1 MNWLSIT
8 AVFLGGGV
16 GSLLRYGMS
25 ALFRSLEVQTLA
37 LATISSN
44 VIASALLGIVVFR
57 INPSVN
63 SPLFLFLAVG
73 LCGGFST
80 FSTFSLETLQFFRN
94 GQIMWGVANIL
105 VTVIVCVLIMYI
117 LSRSNP

>member
-57 INPSVN
+57 INPSVI
-63 SPLFLFLAVG
+63 SLA
-73 LCGGFST
+73 
-80 FSTFSLETLQFFRN
+80 QPFRTAC
-94 GQIMWGVANIL
+94 Q
-105 VTVIVCVLIMYI
+105 C
-117 LSRSNP
+117 